1 MCRSPFFIGIVTV
14 VAPPFPTSILK
25 TREGNKNTEKLHR
38 NISQWMSSGGGTGT
52 VQHKHPRGCFRSVMR
67 SHVAAA
73 IPPGGRSNRPAPFSG
88 SNRNRNGT
96 SQQHTSHQR
105 RRHSLI
111 ENGFT
116 VQFLPDDLAFPP
128 WTTATMSLAESCC
141 CSKIMQ
147 FMTDGCSGDML
158 L

>member
-1 MCRSPFFIGIVTV
+1 
-14 VAPPFPTSILK
+14 
-25 TREGNKNTEKLHR
+25 
-38 NISQWMSSGGGTGT
+38 MSSGGGTGT

-73 IPPGGRSNRPAPFSG
+73 IPPGGRGNRPAPFSG

-158 L
+158 LWRSWIDVFASRITEIGKGSVCKMMSRC